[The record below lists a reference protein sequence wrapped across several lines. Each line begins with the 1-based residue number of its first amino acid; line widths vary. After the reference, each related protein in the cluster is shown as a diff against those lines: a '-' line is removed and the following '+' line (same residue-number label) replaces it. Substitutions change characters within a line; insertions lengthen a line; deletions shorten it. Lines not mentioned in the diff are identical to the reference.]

1 MVVIRK
7 GEIVGVRERE
17 RERER
22 ERDGREEER
31 RRRVVGEELASWC
44 EIQEGVMKKGD
55 S

>member
-7 GEIVGVRERE
+7 GEMVGGEREEGRERGE
-17 RERER
+17 
-22 ERDGREEER
+22 

-44 EIQEGVMKKGD
+44 EVKEGVMKKGE

>member
-7 GEIVGVRERE
+7 GEMVGVRERE
-17 RERER
+17 
-22 ERDGREEER
+22 GREEEM